1 MTSLCYAVWFGRMS
15 SPLGSNV
22 LQCSLRYGFKVS
34 CLMSVNCQII
44 DGFYWKSI
52 SSIDVDKERV
62 LLELLFICSGMF
74 RYTVA
79 GPWAAEPIWQGW

>member
-1 MTSLCYAVWFGRMS
+1 
-15 SPLGSNV
+15 
-22 LQCSLRYGFKVS
+22 
-34 CLMSVNCQII
+34 MSVNCQII